1 VVRIGRGIRSLE
13 GRRAAADTETVSV
26 RLRCEEGFG
35 LIELLMAMVMLN
47 IGILAIVAAFNGGI
61 ITLNRASRISTAAA
75 LADAQME
82 QYRALPYASI
92 ALDSTRVAT
101 VDASY
106 KSDSALASCSGYPN
120 TTSCLVT
127 TTCSGSPVA
136 NECNPSRSV
145 SPPNSP
151 DRKKYRVDT
160 YVILST
166 ATTTP
171 PTPTSGRPV
180 KIVTVVVRDP
190 NNLSARPFVREAS
203 TFDEST
209 G

>member
-1 VVRIGRGIRSLE
+1 VR
-13 GRRAAADTETVSV
+13 V
-26 RLRCEEGFG
+26 RLRCEQGFG

-47 IGILAIVAAFNGGI
+47 IGILAIVAAFNSGI
-61 ITLNRASRISTAAA
+61 LTLNRASRTSTAAA

-82 QYRALPYASI
+82 VYRALPYASI
-92 ALDSTRVAT
+92 ALDGTSVGG
-101 VDASY
+101 VDATY
-106 KSDSALASCSGYPN
+106 KADSALASCTGYPN

-127 TTCSGSPVA
+127 TSCSGSPVA
-136 NECNPSRSV
+136 NECSPSRSV
-145 SPPNSP
+145 LPPSSP

-160 YVILST
+160 YIILST
-166 ATTTP
+166 STTTP
-171 PTPTSGRPV
+171 PTPPTGRPV

-190 NNLSARPFVREAS
+190 SNLPARPFVRESS

>member
-1 VVRIGRGIRSLE
+1 VRIGRGIRSLE
-13 GRRAAADTETVSV
+13 GRGVSADTESV
-26 RLRCEEGFG
+26 RVRLSGEQGFG
-35 LIELLMAMVMLN
+35 LIELLMSMVMLN
-47 IGILAIVAAFNGGI
+47 IGILAIVAAFNSGI
-61 ITLNRASRISTAAA
+61 VTLNRASRISTAAA

-82 QYRALPYASI
+82 LYRALPYDSI
-92 ALDSTRVAT
+92 GLDSTAVGA
-101 VDASY
+101 VDSTY
-106 KSDSALASCSGYPN
+106 KADNALASCAGYPS
-120 TTSCLVT
+120 TTSCVVT
-127 TTCSGSPVA
+127 TSCSGSPLP

-145 SPPNSP
+145 SPPSSP

-160 YVILST
+160 YIIMST

-190 NNLSARPFVREAS
+190 DKLSGRPFVREAS
-203 TFDEST
+203 TFDESI

>member
-1 VVRIGRGIRSLE
+1 VR
-13 GRRAAADTETVSV
+13 V
-26 RLRCEEGFG
+26 RLRCEQGFG

-47 IGILAIVAAFNGGI
+47 IGILAIVAAFNTGI

-82 QYRALPYASI
+82 LYRGLPYASI
-92 ALDSTRVAT
+92 ALDATTVST
-101 VDASY
+101 VDTTY
-106 KSDSALASCSGYPN
+106 KADNALSSCTGYPN

-127 TTCSGSPVA
+127 TSCSGSPVA

-160 YVILST
+160 YIILST

-171 PTPTSGRPV
+171 PTPTNGRPV
-180 KIVTVVVRDP
+180 KIVTVVVRNPSD
-190 NNLSARPFVREAS
+190 LSARPFVRESS
-203 TFDEST
+203 TFDAST

>member
-1 VVRIGRGIRSLE
+1 VR
-13 GRRAAADTETVSV
+13 V

-35 LIELLMAMVMLN
+35 LVELLMAMVMLN
-47 IGILAIVAAFNGGI
+47 IGILAIVAAFNTGT

-82 QYRALPYASI
+82 LYRALPYASI
-92 ALDSTRVAT
+92 ALDATTVSSVDSTYRG
-101 VDASY
+101 
-106 KSDSALASCSGYPN
+106 DSALSSCTGYPN

-127 TTCSGSPVA
+127 TSCSGSPVA

-145 SPPNSP
+145 LPPNSP

-160 YVILST
+160 YIILST
-166 ATTTP
+166 ASTTP
-171 PTPTSGRPV
+171 PTPASGRAV
-180 KIVTVVVRDP
+180 KIVTVVVRSP
-190 NNLSARPFVREAS
+190 NDLTARPLVRESS
-203 TFDEST
+203 TFDAST